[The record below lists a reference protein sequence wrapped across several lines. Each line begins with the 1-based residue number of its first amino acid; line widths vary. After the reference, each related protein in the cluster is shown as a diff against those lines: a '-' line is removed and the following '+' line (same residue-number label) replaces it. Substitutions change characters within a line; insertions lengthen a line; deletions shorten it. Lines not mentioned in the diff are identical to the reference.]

1 MTFLL
6 LLDWFLSH
14 SWDRTLSIT
23 VTLCDYGRCYSDLCK
38 SMAYLILTPKK
49 IDFGPL
55 TSLASL
61 NPQKKTQKTQKK
73 KKQKNKSPNNRSPTT
88 KFKQSAYVSPNICQ
102 KFTKPIRFTYSKS
115 FPEKKQKK
123 QKKKKPTKLGLVW
136 SL

>member
-6 LLDWFLSH
+6 LLDWFLSN
-14 SWDRTLSIT
+14 SWDHTLSIT

-61 NPQKKTQKTQKK
+61 NPQKKHKKHKK
-73 KKQKNKSPNNRSPTT
+73 KKRKKKRKKQKQKQKNKSPNNRSPTT

-102 KFTKPIRFTYSKS
+102 KFTKPIRFT
-115 FPEKKQKK
+115 
-123 QKKKKPTKLGLVW
+123 
-136 SL
+136 

>member
-6 LLDWFLSH
+6 LLDWFLSN
-14 SWDRTLSIT
+14 SWDHTLSIT

-73 KKQKNKSPNNRSPTT
+73 KKT
-88 KFKQSAYVSPNICQ
+88 
-102 KFTKPIRFTYSKS
+102 
-115 FPEKKQKK
+115 KKQKPK
-123 QKKKKPTKLGLVW
+123 
-136 SL
+136 

>member
-14 SWDRTLSIT
+14 SWDHTLSIT

-102 KFTKPIRFTYSKS
+102 KFSKPIRFT
-115 FPEKKQKK
+115 
-123 QKKKKPTKLGLVW
+123 
-136 SL
+136 